1 MKNILCAFLL
11 LTSIAMSAQTN
22 KMMIRIAEIEIDSSY
37 LQEYKDILQ
46 IESKASVSKEPGV
59 IAIFPMYQQENS
71 NQIRILEIYANK
83 EAYENHIKSPQFLKY
98 KTETI
103 KMVKSLK
110 LIEMKSIDPETM
122 DEIFRKLHH

>member
-1 MKNILCAFLL
+1 
-11 LTSIAMSAQTN
+11 MSAQTN

-37 LQEYKDILQ
+37 LHEYMDILQ

-59 IAIFPMYQQENS
+59 IAIFPMYQQENP

-83 EAYENHIKSPQFLKY
+83 KAYENHIKSPQFLKY